1 MKLAAVA
8 HELGIPVLYY
18 IAPTIWAWHS
28 SRGNTIRKYVTKV
41 ASIFP
46 FEAEAYRKYKCDVE
60 FVGHPL
66 LDIVH
71 PTMTKRRR
79 LRHILE
85 LVKRLKRFYSC
96 LAVVNKRFYHCLI
109 QC

>member
-1 MKLAAVA
+1 M
-8 HELGIPVLYY
+8 YY

-46 FEAEAYRKYKCDVE
+46 FEAEAYRKYKCNVD

-71 PTMTKRRR
+71 PTMTKDAAEAYFGARK
-79 LRHILE
+79 E
-85 LVKRLKRFYSC
+85 AKRYCSC
-96 LAVVNKRFYHCLI
+96 QAVVNKRFYPYLI
-109 QC
+109 RC

>member
-1 MKLAAVA
+1 M
-8 HELGIPVLYY
+8 
-18 IAPTIWAWHS
+18 
-28 SRGNTIRKYVTKV
+28 

-71 PTMTKRRR
+71 PTMTKDEAEEYFGARK
-79 LRHILE
+79 E
-85 LVKRLKRFYSC
+85 AKRFYSC

-109 QC
+109 RC